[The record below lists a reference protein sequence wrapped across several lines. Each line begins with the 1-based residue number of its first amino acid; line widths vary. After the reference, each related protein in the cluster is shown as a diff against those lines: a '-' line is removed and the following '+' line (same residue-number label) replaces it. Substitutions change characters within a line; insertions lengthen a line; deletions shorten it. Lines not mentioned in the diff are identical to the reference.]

1 MTAVAAQQSSRP
13 EQVVNPKTALLDR
26 LGQLKRSPIDYRG
39 DRDGQQRIRYEWCT
53 TVVDDFLFVKEQL
66 LAEASMGREHSVRE
80 QWFFRDVTLTYQE
93 LFPVPPGDDDKLFP
107 IFAHRAIGRAA
118 PAATWEGLVLRGKDG
133 ELKGTALRPYV
144 TRASRGAHYLDLTGG
159 GYRFNF
165 VLEYRDEKGDRKT
178 AGGYSLDAFNV
189 LWSDIKDRVAID
201 LTDAKSAENWNMMS
215 AAL

>member
-1 MTAVAAQQSSRP
+1 MLTRIGAALCILSLLLVIARQDDMTAVAAQQSSRP

-93 LFPVPPGDDDKLFP
+93 ILANVVYRPCSGGFLSDAIDEGHTVDDLGDQLRPVQRSPLF
-107 IFAHRAIGRAA
+107 
-118 PAATWEGLVLRGKDG
+118 LRGH
-133 ELKGTALRPYV
+133 RQ
-144 TRASRGAHYLDLTGG
+144 
-159 GYRFNF
+159 
-165 VLEYRDEKGDRKT
+165 LEHHRQ
-178 AGGYSLDAFNV
+178 AGQ
-189 LWSDIKDRVAID
+189 
-201 LTDAKSAENWNMMS
+201 S
-215 AAL
+215 AARALGLLRA